1 MNRKFKFEFED
12 QSSENSISFEY
23 DDAVEEKMTIVVE
36 NGVPVMYANRQAFL
50 SLAKTFVKIAL
61 CDYSDAFH
69 IHLRKDFDT
78 EQPEIL
84 RIILNND

>member
-12 QSSENSISFEY
+12 QSSKNSISFEY
-23 DDAVEEKMTIVVE
+23 DDAVEEKMTVVVE

-61 CDYSDAFH
+61 CDYSDGFH
-69 IHLRKDFDT
+69 IHLRKDFDG

-84 RIILNND
+84 RVILNND